1 MSHLSGQSVDPAGS
15 LRLPVGLPWL
25 WQSLDRWSC
34 SILDPSSPAVLA
46 DHLQTLD
53 PAAFV
58 NNLAG
63 SLSSNDPASLSL
75 NVWRHSSVPG
85 VDESLL
91 KLWRA
96 GVFLAKAIERTA
108 LEYVISLPLPGMTL
122 AYFMQAS
129 LWTMAAQSPVKFYE
143 WLCAESTGQRQAIE
157 TRLLGS
163 RASIWS
169 QIYLQK
175 IGQEELARFLWTS
188 RDLASLPGGSIQ
200 GNTEKTLSDV
210 LASALKLY
218 QQSRYNLAR
227 ASRPMASLK
236 DPKVSLIE
244 LQVEQ
249 ETNPESFFA
258 PADDRLVKLVTH
270 SIQQHCQLNQQQR
283 WIKSAALIL
292 TDICQAADQVTANVN
307 SSQPSTQQTLESS
320 SDRSLSLGLVNES
333 ETRWKT
339 LKSFWWKMM
348 DRFDEWADSVSHE
361 HHISE
366 SQAQAMR
373 FESLAEFAAGA
384 GHELNNPL
392 AVIQGRA
399 QQLLA
404 KSQDASSRQALKAII
419 DQTSRAHRMLRDLIF
434 IARPGRSN
442 PGVFRPA
449 DIVRSV
455 VRELRDEADR
465 RQITLEMLPSRL
477 GRLETD
483 QFDPDGFRQILLGL
497 ARNAIEASP
506 PDSSVQVDL
515 IQEVG
520 SIKIQV
526 VDQGHGFSSTDAAH
540 LFDPFYCGRKAGR
553 GLGLGLPRMARVV
566 SQMNGRI
573 RYRSNPGGKGSTFEV
588 ILPLPEEHRPQSLS
602 HSA

>member
-1 MSHLSGQSVDPAGS
+1 M
-15 LRLPVGLPWL
+15 
-25 WQSLDRWSC
+25 SC
-34 SILDPSSPAVLA
+34 SILDPTHPANFLS
-46 DHLQTLD
+46 DLQALD
-53 PAAFV
+53 PAAFA
-58 NNLAG
+58 NHLTDWLSGDNPAG
-63 SLSSNDPASLSL
+63 LPL
-75 NVWRHSSVPG
+75 NIWRHSAASG

-96 GVFLAKAIERTA
+96 GVYLARAIERTA
-108 LEYVISLPLPGMTL
+108 LEFAVSLPQPGMTL
-122 AYFMQAS
+122 AYMLQAS
-129 LWTMAAQSPVKFYE
+129 LWTMAAQSPEKFHE
-143 WLCAESTGQRQAIE
+143 WLTADSASLRQTLE
-157 TRLLGS
+157 TNLLGA

-169 QIYLQK
+169 QMYLQK
-175 IGQEELARFLWTS
+175 NGQEELARFLWTS
-188 RDLASLPGGSIQ
+188 RDLASLPGGNSQ
-200 GNTEKTLSDV
+200 GSSEKTLSDV
-210 LASALKLY
+210 LVSALKLY
-218 QQSRYNLAR
+218 HQSRYNLAK

-249 ETNPESFFA
+249 ETKPEAFFA
-258 PADDRLVKLVTH
+258 PADDRLVRLVTH
-270 SIQQHCQLNQQQR
+270 SIHQHLRLELQQR
-283 WIKSAALIL
+283 WMKSATLIL
-292 TDICQAADQVTANVN
+292 TDMCLSADQVAANAH
-307 SSQPSTQQTLESS
+307 STYPDTQQRFESGTGDTLTLARLQQAES
-320 SDRSLSLGLVNES
+320 
-333 ETRWKT
+333 RWAS

-348 DRFDEWADSVSHE
+348 DRFDDWADSVSHE

-442 PGVFRPA
+442 PGLFRPA
-449 DIVRSV
+449 DIVRGV

-465 RQITLEMLPSRL
+465 RQVTLEMLPNRL
-477 GRLETD
+477 GRMETD
-483 QFDPDGFRQILLGL
+483 QLDPDGFRQILLGL

-506 PDSSVQVDL
+506 PDSCVQVDL
-515 IQEVG
+515 VHEVG
-520 SIKIQV
+520 TIKIQV
-526 VDQGHGFSSTDAAH
+526 ADQGRGFSSTDAAH

-588 ILPLPEEHRPQSLS
+588 ILPLPEEHRSQSFS